1 MQLEIR
7 GLFKVYQAYCLQ
19 SKYLEFRVSG
29 WEVLR
34 NGEQLPA
41 VGDERATTLQ
51 YYDFFPPLKLHPT
64 PLF

>member
-7 GLFKVYQAYCLQ
+7 VLFKVYQAYCLQ

-41 VGDERATTLQ
+41 VGDETATTLQ
-51 YYDFFPPLKLHPT
+51 D
-64 PLF
+64 